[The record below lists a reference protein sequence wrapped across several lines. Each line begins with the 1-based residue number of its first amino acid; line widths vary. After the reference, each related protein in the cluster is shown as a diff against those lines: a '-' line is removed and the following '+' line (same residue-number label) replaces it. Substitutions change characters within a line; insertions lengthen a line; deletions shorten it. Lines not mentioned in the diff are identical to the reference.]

1 MPPPPSASPPAP
13 TAAPEPNAPAQP
25 LPSDSFIPT
34 AEGEHWYEVVCSLV
48 AADAITALPREL
60 ALQSQLVARENGHW
74 QLCIEAESLNQPQAR
89 ERLRAA
95 LQAAGHAQQ
104 LSITLGPVCDSPARR
119 NAAAAN
125 ARQRQAQEIVLG
137 DPLVQA
143 LQRDYDGKIVPGSIQ
158 PL

>member
-1 MPPPPSASPPAP
+1 M
-13 TAAPEPNAPAQP
+13 
-25 LPSDSFIPT
+25 
-34 AEGEHWYEVVCSLV
+34 
-48 AADAITALPREL
+48 
-60 ALQSQLVARENGHW
+60 AREGGHW

>member
-1 MPPPPSASPPAP
+1 MSTTPDDLELDRL
-13 TAAPEPNAPAQP
+13 AAHV
-25 LPSDSFIPT
+25 
-34 AEGEHWYEVVCSLV
+34 G
-48 AADAITALPREL
+48 
-60 ALQSQLVARENGHW
+60 
-74 QLCIEAESLNQPQAR
+74 

>member
-1 MPPPPSASPPAP
+1 M
-13 TAAPEPNAPAQP
+13 
-25 LPSDSFIPT
+25 
-34 AEGEHWYEVVCSLV
+34 VRSLI

-60 ALQSQLVARENGHW
+60 ALQSQLVAREGGHW

-125 ARQRQAQEIVLG
+125 ARQRQAQEIVLS